1 MRAGCAASLLVA
13 AFLVGACGD
22 TVPTPTPPPSVEA
35 PTEAPSEAAA
45 SRCPDFA
52 FDATASLDPTFDEEI
67 FTKDESTTIGAA
79 FVNGLSDLYQGVPGE
94 DPCALFTAAGLD
106 GAVALDPRLGP
117 ALAGTA
123 TLDTDLVF
131 RLAGEGGTYDLRQR
145 PPRVPIDVVFDIPEG
160 TTTTDLVSGATDT
173 SLDAV
178 RVFLRVTFAY
188 DGAHWLADRVE
199 RTPPEDSAPYALPKP
214 VTSLK
219 ACKGFHADPDG
230 APFDDHA
237 GTAVTG
243 GTDRRW
249 CADGGKGGALPPD
262 LVTLWT
268 RWPCQDTRI
277 AVLTLGLP
285 LMTPDDQ
292 LDRHQYI
299 RDPLGEA
306 IGRGWLHERWKRGV
320 KLPDDAE
327 DTGWTNGNMDIWID
341 DNEVEQA
348 IYVRTD
354 GRYERWP
361 RATDPSVTDCN

>member
-1 MRAGCAASLLVA
+1 VRAPIAPSLLLAAFFVAGCADPA
-13 AFLVGACGD
+13 
-22 TVPTPTPPPSVEA
+22 PTPTPSPSIEA
-35 PTEAPSEAAA
+35 PTEAPSETPA
-45 SRCPDFA
+45 SRCPAFA
-52 FDATASLDPTFDEEI
+52 FDATASLGPTFDEEI
-67 FTKDESTTIGAA
+67 FVKDEETTIGAA
-79 FVNGLSDLYQGVPGE
+79 FVKGLSDLYQGDPGE
-94 DPCALFTAAGLD
+94 DPCALFTASGLD
-106 GAVALDPRLGP
+106 GALALDPRLGP
-117 ALAGTA
+117 ALAGAA

-131 RLAGEGGTYDLRQR
+131 RLAGGGGTYDLRQR

-188 DGAHWLADRVE
+188 DGSRWLADRVE
-199 RTPPEDSAPYALPKP
+199 RTPSEETAPFALPKP

-237 GTAVTG
+237 GSRATG

-249 CADGGKGGALPPD
+249 CADGGKGGALPAA
-262 LVTLWT
+262 LVNLWT

-306 IGRGWLHERWKRGV
+306 MDRGWITERWKRGV
-320 KLPDDAE
+320 KLPEDAE
-327 DTGWTNGNMDIWID
+327 DTGWTNGNMDIWLD